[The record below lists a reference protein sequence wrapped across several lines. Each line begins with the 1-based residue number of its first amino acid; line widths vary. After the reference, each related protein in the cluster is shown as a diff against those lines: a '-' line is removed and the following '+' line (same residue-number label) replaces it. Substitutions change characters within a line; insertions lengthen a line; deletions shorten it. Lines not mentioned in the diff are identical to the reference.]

1 MKGLEL
7 SEKFYYEYGEKMIKE
22 NFAGIE
28 KYLAF
33 GLVGSGSECFG
44 YDDEISQDHDFEP
57 GFCIFI
63 PDESIIDSRTEFQL
77 ERAYAK
83 LPKEFMG
90 YKRSPLNPVGGN
102 RHGVIRIEKF
112 FEAKTGDANADIPTV
127 GWFCI
132 SEQFPLEATNG
143 KIFCDNFGL
152 MTRLREKIAYMP
164 EDVRLKKLAGNILI
178 MAQSGQYNYARCI
191 KRGETAAAQ
200 LAVTEFVNTTL
211 KVIFL
216 LNKKYM
222 PLGAVGGYGGYLRAG
237 EVQHPRQLRM
247 LALASFVHGCP
258 GFGFYQGLHYD
269 GEHLLAFMKARDE
282 IAAVEN
288 FAWGV
293 RKGSFSVVSDN
304 AKCVFASVR
313 SEDENKEAVAI
324 FNYDAAKSVTVNL
337 MPPKGELYE
346 AVNPVDG
353 SVIATKVD
361 SSVGVSVSVHPEDV
375 RFVLFARK

>member
-22 NFAGIE
+22 NFAEIE
-28 KYLAF
+28 KYLAV

-44 YDDEISQDHDFEP
+44 YDDEVSQDHDFEP

-102 RHGVIRIEKF
+102 RHGVIRISKF

-132 SEQFPLEATNG
+132 AEQFPLEATNG
-143 KIFCDNFGL
+143 KIFCDNYGL
-152 MTRLREKIAYMP
+152 MTQLREKIAYMP
-164 EDVRLKKLAGNILI
+164 EDVRLKKLAGNILL
-178 MAQSGQYNYARCI
+178 MAQSGQYNYGRCI

-200 LAVTEFVNTTL
+200 LAVAEFVNTAL
-211 KVIFL
+211 RVIFL

-222 PLGAVGGYGGYLRAG
+222 PYYKWTFRALRELEKLNGLYDDLEYLISSG
-237 EVQHPRQLRM
+237 NDE
-247 LALASFVHGCP
+247 
-258 GFGFYQGLHYD
+258 
-269 GEHLLAFMKARDE
+269 EKAAE
-282 IAAVEN
+282 KQAIIE
-288 FAWGV
+288 
-293 RKGSFSVVSDN
+293 SVS
-304 AKCVFASVR
+304 AK
-313 SEDENKEAVAI
+313 
-324 FNYDAAKSVTVNL
+324 
-337 MPPKGELYE
+337 
-346 AVNPVDG
+346 
-353 SVIATKVD
+353 VIAELSAQKLTRVD
-361 SSVGVSVSVHPEDV
+361 SPELERHAYSVNDMIKDSEIRNQNILYAV
-375 RFVLFARK
+375 

>member
-22 NFAGIE
+22 NFAEIE
-28 KYLAF
+28 KYLAA
-33 GLVGSGSECFG
+33 GLAGSGSECFG
-44 YDDEISQDHDFEP
+44 YDDEVSQDHDFEP

-102 RHGVIRIEKF
+102 RHGVIRISKF

-132 SEQFPLEATNG
+132 AEQFPLEATNG
-143 KIFCDNFGL
+143 KIFCDNYGL
-152 MTRLREKIAYMP
+152 MTQLREKIAYMP
-164 EDVRLKKLAGNILI
+164 EDVRLKKLAGNILL
-178 MAQSGQYNYARCI
+178 MAQSGQYNYGRCI

-200 LAVTEFVNTTL
+200 LAVAEFVNTAL

-222 PLGAVGGYGGYLRAG
+222 PYYKWTFRALRELEKLNGLYDDLEYLISSG
-237 EVQHPRQLRM
+237 NNE
-247 LALASFVHGCP
+247 
-258 GFGFYQGLHYD
+258 
-269 GEHLLAFMKARDE
+269 
-282 IAAVEN
+282 
-288 FAWGV
+288 
-293 RKGSFSVVSDN
+293 
-304 AKCVFASVR
+304 
-313 SEDENKEAVAI
+313 KEAAEKQEMI
-324 FNYDAAKSVTVNL
+324 ESISAK
-337 MPPKGELYE
+337 
-346 AVNPVDG
+346 
-353 SVIATKVD
+353 VIAELSAQKLTRVD
-361 SSVGVSVSVHPEDV
+361 SPELERHAYSVNDMIKDPEIRNQNILYAV
-375 RFVLFARK
+375 

>member
-22 NFAGIE
+22 NFADIE

-102 RHGVIRIEKF
+102 RHGVIRIGKF
-112 FEAKTGDANADIPTV
+112 FEAKTGDENADIPTV

-143 KIFCDNFGL
+143 KIFCDNYGL
-152 MTRLREKIAYMP
+152 MTQLRGKIAYMP
-164 EDVRLKKLAGNILI
+164 EDVRLKKLAGNILL
-178 MAQSGQYNYARCI
+178 MAQSGQYNYSRCI

-200 LAVTEFVNTTL
+200 LAVTEFVNTAL

-216 LNKKYM
+216 INKKFM
-222 PLGAVGGYGGYLRAG
+222 PYYKWTFRALRELEKLSDLYDSLEYLISSTNEAEESKKKQEIIEQISERIIRELIEQKLTKIDSCDLERHAYCVNDMIKDSEIRNLNILYAV
-237 EVQHPRQLRM
+237 
-247 LALASFVHGCP
+247 
-258 GFGFYQGLHYD
+258 
-269 GEHLLAFMKARDE
+269 
-282 IAAVEN
+282 
-288 FAWGV
+288 
-293 RKGSFSVVSDN
+293 
-304 AKCVFASVR
+304 
-313 SEDENKEAVAI
+313 
-324 FNYDAAKSVTVNL
+324 
-337 MPPKGELYE
+337 
-346 AVNPVDG
+346 
-353 SVIATKVD
+353 
-361 SSVGVSVSVHPEDV
+361 
-375 RFVLFARK
+375 

>member
-22 NFAGIE
+22 NFAEIE
-28 KYLAF
+28 KYLAV

-44 YDDEISQDHDFEP
+44 YDDEVSQDHDFEP

-102 RHGVIRIEKF
+102 RHGVIRISKF

-132 SEQFPLEATNG
+132 AEQFPLEATNG
-143 KIFCDNFGL
+143 KIFCDNYGL
-152 MTRLREKIAYMP
+152 MTQLREKIAYMP
-164 EDVRLKKLAGNILI
+164 EDVRLKKLAGNILL
-178 MAQSGQYNYARCI
+178 MAQSGQYNYGRCI

-200 LAVTEFVNTTL
+200 LAVTEFVNTAL

-222 PLGAVGGYGGYLRAG
+222 PYYKWTFRALRELEKLNGLYDDLEYLISSG
-237 EVQHPRQLRM
+237 NNE
-247 LALASFVHGCP
+247 
-258 GFGFYQGLHYD
+258 
-269 GEHLLAFMKARDE
+269 
-282 IAAVEN
+282 
-288 FAWGV
+288 
-293 RKGSFSVVSDN
+293 
-304 AKCVFASVR
+304 
-313 SEDENKEAVAI
+313 KEAAEKQEMI
-324 FNYDAAKSVTVNL
+324 ESISAK
-337 MPPKGELYE
+337 
-346 AVNPVDG
+346 
-353 SVIATKVD
+353 VIAELSAQKLTRVD
-361 SSVGVSVSVHPEDV
+361 SPELERHAYSVNDMIKDPEIRNQNILYAV
-375 RFVLFARK
+375 

>member
-63 PDESIIDSRTEFQL
+63 PDESIIDSRTEFLL

-164 EDVRLKKLAGNILI
+164 EDVRLKKLAGNILL

-222 PLGAVGGYGGYLRAG
+222 PYYKWTFRALRDLEKLSDLYDGLEYLISSTNEAG
-237 EVQHPRQLRM
+237 ETKKKQEMIETVSERIIKE
-247 LALASFVHGCP
+247 LAEQKLTRAESCDLERHAYSVNDVIKDP
-258 GFGFYQGLHYD
+258 
-269 GEHLLAFMKARDE
+269 E
-282 IAAVEN
+282 IRNQNILYAV
-288 FAWGV
+288 
-293 RKGSFSVVSDN
+293 
-304 AKCVFASVR
+304 
-313 SEDENKEAVAI
+313 
-324 FNYDAAKSVTVNL
+324 
-337 MPPKGELYE
+337 
-346 AVNPVDG
+346 
-353 SVIATKVD
+353 
-361 SSVGVSVSVHPEDV
+361 
-375 RFVLFARK
+375 

>member
-22 NFAGIE
+22 NFADIE

-33 GLVGSGSECFG
+33 GLAGSGSECFG
-44 YDDEISQDHDFEP
+44 YDDEVSRDHDFEP

-83 LPKEFMG
+83 LPKEFLG
-90 YKRSPLNPVGGN
+90 YERSPLNPVGGN
-102 RHGVIRIEKF
+102 RHGVIRISKF
-112 FEAKTGDANADIPTV
+112 FESKTGDANADIPAV

-143 KIFCDNFGL
+143 KIFRDNYGL
-152 MTRLREKIAYMP
+152 MTQLREKITYMP
-164 EDVRLKKLAGNILI
+164 EDVRLKKLAGNILL

-200 LAVTEFVNTTL
+200 LAVTEFVNTAL

-222 PLGAVGGYGGYLRAG
+222 PYYKWTFRALRDL
-237 EVQHPRQLRM
+237 EKL
-247 LALASFVHGCP
+247 
-258 GFGFYQGLHYD
+258 
-269 GEHLLAFMKARDE
+269 
-282 IAAVEN
+282 
-288 FAWGV
+288 
-293 RKGSFSVVSDN
+293 SD
-304 AKCVFASVR
+304 
-313 SEDENKEAVAI
+313 
-324 FNYDAAKSVTVNL
+324 
-337 MPPKGELYE
+337 LYE
-346 AVNPVDG
+346 SLEYLISSGNTADE
-353 SVIATKVD
+353 ATKKQKIIEEISERVISELSEQKLTRVSSPDLERHAYSVNEMIKD
-361 SSVGVSVSVHPEDV
+361 SEIRNQNILYAV
-375 RFVLFARK
+375 

>member
-22 NFAGIE
+22 NFADIE

-33 GLVGSGSECFG
+33 GLAGSGSECFG

-63 PDESIIDSRTEFQL
+63 PDESVIDSRTEFQL

-102 RHGVIRIEKF
+102 RHGVIRISRF
-112 FEAKTGDANADIPTV
+112 FEEKTGDKNADIPTV

-143 KIFCDNFGL
+143 KIFCDNYGL
-152 MTRLREKIAYMP
+152 VTSLREKVAYLP
-164 EDVRLKKLAGNILI
+164 EDVRLKKLAGNVLL
-178 MAQSGQYNYARCI
+178 MAQSGQYNYSRCI
-191 KRGETAAAQ
+191 RRGETAAAQ
-200 LAVTEFVNTTL
+200 LAVVEFVNTAL

-222 PLGAVGGYGGYLRAG
+222 PYYKWSFRALRELEKLSGLYAGLEYLISSGNSA
-237 EVQHPRQLRM
+237 EEAENKQETIEKICKEIISE
-247 LALASFVHGCP
+247 LAA
-258 GFGFYQGLHYD
+258 QGLTRIDSPELEKHAYSVND
-269 GEHLLAFMKARDE
+269 RIKDAE
-282 IAAVEN
+282 IRNLNILYAV
-288 FAWGV
+288 
-293 RKGSFSVVSDN
+293 
-304 AKCVFASVR
+304 
-313 SEDENKEAVAI
+313 
-324 FNYDAAKSVTVNL
+324 
-337 MPPKGELYE
+337 
-346 AVNPVDG
+346 
-353 SVIATKVD
+353 
-361 SSVGVSVSVHPEDV
+361 
-375 RFVLFARK
+375 